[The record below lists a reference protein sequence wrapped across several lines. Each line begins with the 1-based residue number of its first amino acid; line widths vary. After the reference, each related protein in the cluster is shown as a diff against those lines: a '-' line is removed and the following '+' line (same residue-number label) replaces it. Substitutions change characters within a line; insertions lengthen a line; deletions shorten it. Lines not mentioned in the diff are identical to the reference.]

1 MVDEPIVRVVRR
13 YLQALNEHGIPVRYG
28 IVFGSWARKSARPT
42 SDVDVL
48 VVSPVFDD
56 QRRREDIA
64 LLWRVAAR
72 IDSRIEPIPVGER
85 EFEKGEGGI
94 IVEMARREGVRVPL
108 VPEEEVDLTP
118 L

>member
-1 MVDEPIVRVVRR
+1 MVDEPVVHVVRH

-28 IVFGSWARKSARPT
+28 IVFGSWARKNAHPS
-42 SDVDVL
+42 SDIDVL

-72 IDSRIEPIPVGER
+72 IDSRIEPIPIGEQ
-85 EFEKGEGGI
+85 EFEKGKGGI
-94 IVEMARREGVRVPL
+94 IVEMARREGVRVSL
-108 VPEEEVDLTP
+108 VPEEEVNLTP
-118 L
+118 S